1 MEAIMSDLR
10 LLSVKL
16 MPRQSVFHTHPA
28 LHNIWENPE
37 HTFHAVESFKAVNS
51 GLDTD
56 GDAFLIIHKSGPAIG
71 VTGWF
76 PIDETRACMRWHGI
90 TPRYRGQGHGRAAVD
105 LLIERIKAAGPYTEL
120 FEAAET
126 ARAARYF
133 RDIGFVDETDED
145 VRRLIGNNA
154 GTGFKHFLKRVI

>member
-1 MEAIMSDLR
+1 MSDILLISLR
-10 LLSVKL
+10 Q

-28 LHNIWENPE
+28 LHNIWENPL
-37 HTFHAVESFKAVNS
+37 HTFHAVESFKAVNA
-51 GLDTD
+51 GLDPE
-56 GDAFLIIHKSGPAIG
+56 GDAFLILHRSGPAIG

-90 TPRYRGQGHGRAAVD
+90 TPRYRGQGHSRAAVD
-105 LLIERIKAAGPYTEL
+105 LLVERIKAAGPYREL

-133 RDIGFVDETDED
+133 RGIGFVDETDET
-145 VRRLIGNNA
+145 VCRLVEEQA
-154 GTGFKHFLKRVI
+154 GTGFKHFLKRAI